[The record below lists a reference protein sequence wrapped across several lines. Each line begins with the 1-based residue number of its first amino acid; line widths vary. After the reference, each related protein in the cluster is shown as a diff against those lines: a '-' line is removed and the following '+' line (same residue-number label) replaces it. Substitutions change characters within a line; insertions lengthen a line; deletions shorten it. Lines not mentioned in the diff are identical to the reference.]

1 MELVMSNT
9 ILTSID
15 GFCSSQTTTTVD
27 ISWVTQ
33 EILDRWHAEALENI
47 AQRKLE
53 RGEDCDLG

>member
-27 ISWVTQ
+27 ISWVTPEMMEKWAKETEARITARQ
-33 EILDRWHAEALENI
+33 KREAEDEL
-47 AQRKLE
+47 R
-53 RGEDCDLG
+53 